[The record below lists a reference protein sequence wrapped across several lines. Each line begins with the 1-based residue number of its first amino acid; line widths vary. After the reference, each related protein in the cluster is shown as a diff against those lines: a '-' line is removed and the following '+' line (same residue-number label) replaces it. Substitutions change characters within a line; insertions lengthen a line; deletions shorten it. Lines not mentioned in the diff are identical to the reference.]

1 MKLLDG
7 QRALI
12 TGAGSGIG
20 KVMAQHFEKAGARI
34 WICDADTNNLEQSLK
49 ENPDWNGTPCDV
61 SDENQVDQLF
71 KEMSE
76 SFGGLEILVN
86 NAGIAG
92 PTAPVEEID
101 PGEWR
106 RSVGVNLNGA
116 FYCTRLATPLLKN
129 SPKASII
136 NISSVAGRL
145 GFARRLPYASTKW
158 AMIGFTESLAKEL
171 GPSGIR
177 VNALLPGIVEGP
189 RIEGVFQAR
198 AESEGVPYEE
208 VRDRV
213 LNNVSMKRMVS
224 AGDVAEMAVFLCS
237 EAGKNISG
245 QSISVCGNVENL

>member
-71 KEMSE
+71 KEMSD

-237 EAGKNISG
+237 AAGKNISG

>member
-20 KVMAQHFEKAGARI
+20 QVMAQHFEKAGARI

-71 KEMSE
+71 KEMSD

-101 PGEWR
+101 PDEWR
-106 RSVGVNLNGA
+106 RSIGVNLNGA

>member
-49 ENPDWNGTPCDV
+49 ENPHWNGTPCDV

-71 KEMSE
+71 KEMSD

-101 PGEWR
+101 PDEWR

-129 SPKASII
+129 APKASII

-158 AMIGFTESLAKEL
+158 AMIGFTESLTKEL

>member
-49 ENPDWNGTPCDV
+49 ENPHWNGTPCDV

-92 PTAPVEEID
+92 PTTPVEEID
-101 PGEWR
+101 PDEWR

-189 RIEGVFQAR
+189 RIEGVFHAR
-198 AESEGVPYEE
+198 AESEGVSYEE

>member
-20 KVMAQHFEKAGARI
+20 QVMAQHFEKAGARI

-71 KEMSE
+71 KEMSD

-145 GFARRLPYASTKW
+145 GFALRLPYASTKR
-158 AMIGFTESLAKEL
+158 AMIGLTESLAKEL

>member
-71 KEMSE
+71 KEMSD

-101 PGEWR
+101 PDEWR
-106 RSVGVNLNGA
+106 SLIGVNLNGA

>member
-20 KVMAQHFEKAGARI
+20 KVITQHFEKAGARI

-71 KEMSE
+71 KEMSD

>member
-1 MKLLDG
+1 MKLLNG

-20 KVMAQHFEKAGARI
+20 QVMAQHFEKAGARI

-61 SDENQVDQLF
+61 SEENQVDQLF
-71 KEMSE
+71 KEMSD

-101 PGEWR
+101 PDEWR
-106 RSVGVNLNGA
+106 RSIGVNLNGA

>member
-1 MKLLDG
+1 MKLLNG

-20 KVMAQHFEKAGARI
+20 KVMAQHFEKAGAQI
-34 WICDADTNNLEQSLK
+34 WICDADTNNLKQSVK

-71 KEMSE
+71 KEMSD

-101 PGEWR
+101 PDEWR

-129 SPKASII
+129 SQKASII

-198 AESEGVPYEE
+198 AKSEGVPYEE

>member
-1 MKLLDG
+1 M
-7 QRALI
+7 
-12 TGAGSGIG
+12 
-20 KVMAQHFEKAGARI
+20 
-34 WICDADTNNLEQSLK
+34 
-49 ENPDWNGTPCDV
+49 
-61 SDENQVDQLF
+61 DQLF
-71 KEMSE
+71 NEMKGC
-76 SFGGLEILVN
+76 FGGLEILVN

-92 PTAPVEEID
+92 PTAQVEEIA

-116 FYCTRLATPLLKN
+116 FYCTRLATPLLKK

-171 GPSGIR
+171 GPSGIQG
-177 VNALLPGIVEGP
+177 NALLPGIVEGP

-224 AGDVAEMAVFLCS
+224 AGDVTEIGVLP
-237 EAGKNISG
+237 
-245 QSISVCGNVENL
+245 

>member
-1 MKLLDG
+1 M
-7 QRALI
+7 
-12 TGAGSGIG
+12 
-20 KVMAQHFEKAGARI
+20 
-34 WICDADTNNLEQSLK
+34 
-49 ENPDWNGTPCDV
+49 
-61 SDENQVDQLF
+61 DQLF
-71 KEMSE
+71 KEMSD

-92 PTAPVEEID
+92 PTAPVEKID
-101 PGEWR
+101 PDEWR

>member
-71 KEMSE
+71 KEMSD

-101 PGEWR
+101 PDEWR

-213 LNNVSMKRMVS
+213 LNNVAMKRMVS

>member
-61 SDENQVDQLF
+61 SEENQVDQLF
-71 KEMSE
+71 KEMSD

-129 SPKASII
+129 APKASII

-198 AESEGVPYEE
+198 AKSEGVPYEE

>member
-61 SDENQVDQLF
+61 SEENQVDQLF
-71 KEMSE
+71 EEMSD

-213 LNNVSMKRMVS
+213 LNNVSMKRRVS

>member
-20 KVMAQHFEKAGARI
+20 QVMAQHFEKAGARI

-61 SDENQVDQLF
+61 SEENQVDQLF
-71 KEMSE
+71 KEMSD

-101 PGEWR
+101 PDEWR

>member
-49 ENPDWNGTPCDV
+49 ENPHWNGTPCDV

-92 PTAPVEEID
+92 PTAPVEKID
-101 PGEWR
+101 PDEWR

>member
-71 KEMSE
+71 EEMKD

-101 PGEWR
+101 PDEWR

>member
-20 KVMAQHFEKAGARI
+20 QVMAQHFEKAGARI
-34 WICDADTNNLEQSLK
+34 WIWDADTNNLEQSLK

-61 SDENQVDQLF
+61 SDVNQVDQLF

-177 VNALLPGIVEGP
+177 VNALIPGIVEGP
-189 RIEGVFQAR
+189 RIE
-198 AESEGVPYEE
+198 
-208 VRDRV
+208 
-213 LNNVSMKRMVS
+213 
-224 AGDVAEMAVFLCS
+224 
-237 EAGKNISG
+237 
-245 QSISVCGNVENL
+245 

>member
-71 KEMSE
+71 KEMSD

-101 PGEWR
+101 PDEWR

-129 SPKASII
+129 APKASII

-171 GPSGIR
+171 GSSGIR

>member
-20 KVMAQHFEKAGARI
+20 QVMAQHFEKAGARI

-71 KEMSE
+71 REMSD

>member
-1 MKLLDG
+1 M
-7 QRALI
+7 
-12 TGAGSGIG
+12 
-20 KVMAQHFEKAGARI
+20 
-34 WICDADTNNLEQSLK
+34 
-49 ENPDWNGTPCDV
+49 
-61 SDENQVDQLF
+61 DQLF
-71 KEMSE
+71 KEMSH

-101 PGEWR
+101 PDEWR

>member
-61 SDENQVDQLF
+61 SEEKQVDQLF
-71 KEMSE
+71 KEMSD

-101 PGEWR
+101 PDEWR

>member
-1 MKLLDG
+1 MKLLDR

-12 TGAGSGIG
+12 TGGGSGIG
-20 KVMAQHFEKAGARI
+20 QVMAQHFEKAGARI

-49 ENPDWNGTPCDV
+49 ENSDWNGTPCDV
-61 SDENQVDQLF
+61 SEENQVDQLF
-71 KEMSE
+71 KEMSD

-101 PGEWR
+101 PNEWR

-198 AESEGVPYEE
+198 AKSEGVPYEE
-208 VRDRV
+208 VRHRV

>member
-71 KEMSE
+71 KEMSD

-101 PGEWR
+101 PDEWR

-129 SPKASII
+129 APKASII

-198 AESEGVPYEE
+198 AKSEGVPYEE

-237 EAGKNISG
+237 AAGKNISG

>member
-12 TGAGSGIG
+12 TGAASGIG

-49 ENPDWNGTPCDV
+49 ENPHWNGTQCDV

-71 KEMSE
+71 KEMSD

-101 PGEWR
+101 PDEWR

>member
-34 WICDADTNNLEQSLK
+34 WICDADTNNLVQSLK
-49 ENPDWNGTPCDV
+49 ENPDWNGTQCDV

-71 KEMSE
+71 KEMSD

>member
-71 KEMSE
+71 KEMSD

-101 PGEWR
+101 PDEWR

-171 GPSGIR
+171 GPSGMR

>member
-7 QRALI
+7 QRALV

-20 KVMAQHFEKAGARI
+20 QVMAQHFEKAGARI

-61 SDENQVDQLF
+61 SEENQVDQLF
-71 KEMSE
+71 KEMSD

-101 PGEWR
+101 PVEWR

>member
-49 ENPDWNGTPCDV
+49 ENPDWNGTPCDI

-71 KEMSE
+71 KEMSD

-129 SPKASII
+129 SPEASII

>member
-61 SDENQVDQLF
+61 SEENQVDQLF
-71 KEMSE
+71 KEMSD

>member
-34 WICDADTNNLEQSLK
+34 WICDADTNNLVQSLK

-71 KEMSE
+71 KEMSD

-106 RSVGVNLNGA
+106 RSIGVNLNGA

>member
-7 QRALI
+7 QRALV

-20 KVMAQHFEKAGARI
+20 KVMAKHFEKAGARI
-34 WICDADTNNLEQSLK
+34 WICDADTNNLELSLK
-49 ENPDWNGTPCDV
+49 ENLDWNGTPCDV

-71 KEMSE
+71 KEMSD

-92 PTAPVEEID
+92 PTAPVEKID
-101 PGEWR
+101 PDEWR

>member
-1 MKLLDG
+1 
-7 QRALI
+7 
-12 TGAGSGIG
+12 
-20 KVMAQHFEKAGARI
+20 
-34 WICDADTNNLEQSLK
+34 
-49 ENPDWNGTPCDV
+49 
-61 SDENQVDQLF
+61 VDQLF
-71 KEMSE
+71 KEMSD

-101 PGEWR
+101 PDEWR

>member
-71 KEMSE
+71 KEMSD

-224 AGDVAEMAVFLCS
+224 AGDVAEMPVFLCS

>member
-1 MKLLDG
+1 MRLLDG
-7 QRALI
+7 QRGLI
-12 TGAGSGIG
+12 TGAGSGSG

-34 WICDADTNNLEQSLK
+34 WICDADTNNLELSLM
-49 ENPDWNGTPCDV
+49 ENPDWNATPCDV

-71 KEMSE
+71 KEMSD

-101 PGEWR
+101 PYEWR